1 MEKQRWEESKKI
13 RETYKSE
20 KRKKQKKQDPGA
32 QKNRRSRNTVIFQC
46 FVVPG
51 NSKSRLGKAAGAEP
65 SDRWQVKNRTL
76 P

>member
-32 QKNRRSRNTVIFQC
+32 QKNRRSRNTVFFQC